1 MTRVVCEWDN
11 HWRRGSVTVHPA
23 CATDVNEAPF
33 CELLIAPVTTAP
45 EKRILLVE
53 DDDDIA
59 DLLTLHLTDEGHAVE
74 KVGDGDA
81 GLEHA
86 LHEEYDLIILDIML
100 PGTDGFDICRR
111 LRQEKCPTPILM
123 VTAKT
128 EEVDKVL
135 GLELGA
141 DDYITKP
148 FSIREVLARVKALFR
163 RVEVDQEAQEEGA
176 ETPIELGGL
185 VIEPE
190 KRKVTVGQEAID
202 LTSKEFELLLLFARN
217 PGRAFSRDELLE
229 EVWGYQYSGYSHTV
243 NTHINRL
250 RNKIEPTPSEP
261 QYVKTV
267 WGVGY
272 RFAEPEELVA

>member
-1 MTRVVCEWDN
+1 MTTPAGKRV
-11 HWRRGSVTVHPA
+11 
-23 CATDVNEAPF
+23 
-33 CELLIAPVTTAP
+33 
-45 EKRILLVE
+45 LLVE

-59 DLLTLHLTDEGHAVE
+59 DLLDLHLSDEGHRVE
-74 KVGDGDA
+74 VVGNGDE
-81 GLEHA
+81 GLERA
-86 LHEEYDLIILDIML
+86 LDEEYDLIVLDIML

-111 LRQEKCPTPILM
+111 LRQEQCPTPILM

-163 RVEVDQEAQEEGA
+163 RVEVDQEAQQDDTA
-176 ETPIELGGL
+176 SPIELGGL
-185 VIEPE
+185 VVEPE
-190 KRKVTVGQEAID
+190 KRKVLVGGEPVD
-202 LTSKEFELLLLFARN
+202 LTSKEFELLLLFAQN
-217 PGRAFSRDELLE
+217 PGRAYSRDELLD

-250 RNKIEPTPSEP
+250 RNKIEPNPSDP
-261 QYVKTV
+261 RYVKTV
-267 WGVGY
+267 WGMGY
-272 RFAEPEELVA
+272 RFAEPEELAA

>member
-1 MTRVVCEWDN
+1 MT
-11 HWRRGSVTVHPA
+11 
-23 CATDVNEAPF
+23 
-33 CELLIAPVTTAP
+33 TTAG
-45 EKRILLVE
+45 KHILLVE

-59 DLLTLHLTDEGHAVE
+59 NLLDLHLSDEGHRVDV
-74 KVGDGDA
+74 VGDGDE
-81 GLEHA
+81 GLDRA
-86 LHEEYDLIILDIML
+86 LNGSYDLIILDIML

-148 FSIREVLARVKALFR
+148 FSIREVLARVKAIFR
-163 RVEVDQEAQEEGA
+163 RVEVDQESQQDDAAPLEFD
-176 ETPIELGGL
+176 GL
-185 VIEPE
+185 RVEPE
-190 KRKVTVGQEAID
+190 KRKVVVDGEPVD

-217 PGRAFSRDELLE
+217 PGRAYSRDELLD

-250 RNKIEPTPSEP
+250 RNKIEPDPSEP

-272 RFAEPEELVA
+272 RFAEQEELAMNDS

>member
-1 MTRVVCEWDN
+1 
-11 HWRRGSVTVHPA
+11 VTASPS
-23 CATDVNEAPF
+23 
-33 CELLIAPVTTAP
+33 
-45 EKRILLVE
+45 KRILLVE
-53 DDDDIA
+53 DDPDIA
-59 DLLTLHLTDEGHAVE
+59 DLLSLHLGDEGYEVE
-74 KVGDGDA
+74 VVDDGDE
-81 GLEHA
+81 GLDRA
-86 LHEEYDLIILDIML
+86 LNGDHDLVVLDIML

-111 LRQEKCPTPILM
+111 LRQETRATPILM

-148 FSIREVLARVKALFR
+148 FSIREVLARVKAIFR
-163 RVEVDQEAQEEGA
+163 RIEVDQEAQREMGEERIAIGD
-176 ETPIELGGL
+176 L
-185 VIEPE
+185 VIEPP
-190 KRKVTVGQEAID
+190 KRRATVRGEAVD
-202 LTSKEFELLLLFARN
+202 LTSKEYELLLLFARH
-217 PGRAFSRDELLE
+217 PGRAYSRDELLD

-250 RNKIEPTPSEP
+250 RNKIEPDPSEP

-272 RFAEPEELVA
+272 RFVEPDELNASIEEEK

>member
-1 MTRVVCEWDN
+1 
-11 HWRRGSVTVHPA
+11 
-23 CATDVNEAPF
+23 
-33 CELLIAPVTTAP
+33 VTTP
-45 EKRILLVE
+45 TEKHILLVE

-59 DLLTLHLTDEGHAVE
+59 DLLELHLSDEGHRVE
-74 KVGDGDA
+74 VVDDGDA
-81 GLEHA
+81 GLERA
-86 LHEEYDLIILDIML
+86 LSGEHDLIILDIML

-111 LRQEKCPTPILM
+111 LRQDKCPTPILM

-163 RVEVDQEAQEEGA
+163 RVEVDQETQSDAA
-176 ETPIELGGL
+176 EAPIELGAL
-185 VIEPE
+185 VVEPE
-190 KRKVTVGQEAID
+190 KRKVEVGGETVD
-202 LTSKEFELLLLFARN
+202 LTSKEFELLLLFAQN
-217 PGRAFSRDELLE
+217 PGRAFSRDELLD

-250 RNKIEPTPSEP
+250 RNKIEPDPSEP
-261 QYVKTV
+261 RYVKTV

-272 RFAEPEELVA
+272 RFAESEELAA

>member
-1 MTRVVCEWDN
+1 
-11 HWRRGSVTVHPA
+11 
-23 CATDVNEAPF
+23 
-33 CELLIAPVTTAP
+33 VTTTTA
-45 EKRILLVE
+45 EKHILLVE
-53 DDDDIA
+53 DDADIA
-59 DLLTLHLTDEGHAVE
+59 DLLELHLTDEGYRVD
-74 KVGDGDA
+74 VVDDGDE
-81 GLEHA
+81 GLDRA
-86 LHEEYDLIILDIML
+86 LTCDYDLIVLDVML

-148 FSIREVLARVKALFR
+148 FSIREVLARVKAMFR
-163 RVEVDQEAQEEGA
+163 RVEVDQEGPPQDDEEA
-176 ETPIELGGL
+176 PIEYDGL
-185 VIEPE
+185 VIEPT
-190 KRKVTVGQEAID
+190 KRKVTIEGGSVD
-202 LTSKEFELLLLFARN
+202 LTSKEYELLLLFARN
-217 PGRAFSRDELLE
+217 PGRAYSRQELLD

-250 RNKIEPTPSEP
+250 RNKIESEP
-261 QYVKTV
+261 SSPRFVKTV

-272 RFAEPEELVA
+272 RFAEREELEASDA

>member
-1 MTRVVCEWDN
+1 
-11 HWRRGSVTVHPA
+11 
-23 CATDVNEAPF
+23 
-33 CELLIAPVTTAP
+33 VTTP
-45 EKRILLVE
+45 TEKHILLVE

-59 DLLTLHLTDEGHAVE
+59 DLLELHLSDEGHRVE
-74 KVGDGDA
+74 VVDDGDT
-81 GLEHA
+81 GLERA
-86 LHEEYDLIILDIML
+86 LSGEHDLIILDIML
-100 PGTDGFDICRR
+100 PGGTDGFDICRR
-111 LRQEKCPTPILM
+111 LRQDKCPTPILM

-163 RVEVDQEAQEEGA
+163 RVEVDQETQADAAEAPIKLGA
-176 ETPIELGGL
+176 L
-185 VIEPE
+185 VVEPE
-190 KRKVTVGQEAID
+190 KRKVAVGGETVD

-217 PGRAFSRDELLE
+217 PGRAFSRDELLD

-250 RNKIEPTPSEP
+250 RNKIEPDPSEP
-261 QYVKTV
+261 RYVKTV

-272 RFAEPEELVA
+272 RFAEPEELAA

>member
-1 MTRVVCEWDN
+1 MT
-11 HWRRGSVTVHPA
+11 TP
-23 CATDVNEAPF
+23 T
-33 CELLIAPVTTAP
+33 
-45 EKRILLVE
+45 EKHILLVE

-59 DLLTLHLTDEGHAVE
+59 DLLELHLSDEGHRVE
-74 KVGDGDA
+74 VVDDGDA
-81 GLEHA
+81 GLERA
-86 LHEEYDLIILDIML
+86 LSGEHDLIILDIML

-111 LRQEKCPTPILM
+111 LRQDKCPTPILM

-163 RVEVDQEAQEEGA
+163 RVEVDQETQSDAA
-176 ETPIELGGL
+176 EAPIELGAL
-185 VIEPE
+185 VVEPE
-190 KRKVTVGQEAID
+190 KRKVEVGGETVD
-202 LTSKEFELLLLFARN
+202 LTSKEFELLLLFAQN
-217 PGRAFSRDELLE
+217 PGRAFSRDELLD

-250 RNKIEPTPSEP
+250 RNKIEPDPSEP
-261 QYVKTV
+261 RYVKTV

-272 RFAEPEELVA
+272 RFAESEELAA

>member
-1 MTRVVCEWDN
+1 MTTPAGKRV
-11 HWRRGSVTVHPA
+11 
-23 CATDVNEAPF
+23 
-33 CELLIAPVTTAP
+33 
-45 EKRILLVE
+45 LLVE

-59 DLLTLHLTDEGHAVE
+59 DLLDLHLSDEGHRVE
-74 KVGDGDA
+74 VVGNGDE
-81 GLEHA
+81 GLERA
-86 LHEEYDLIILDIML
+86 LDEEYDLIVLDIML

-111 LRQEKCPTPILM
+111 LRQEQCPTPILM

-163 RVEVDQEAQEEGA
+163 RVEVDQEAQQDDTA
-176 ETPIELGGL
+176 SPIELGGL
-185 VIEPE
+185 VVEPK
-190 KRKVTVGQEAID
+190 KRKVLVSGEPVD
-202 LTSKEFELLLLFARN
+202 LTSKEFELLLLFAQN
-217 PGRAFSRDELLE
+217 PGRAYSRDELLD

-250 RNKIEPTPSEP
+250 RNKIEPNPSDP
-261 QYVKTV
+261 RYVKTV
-267 WGVGY
+267 WGMGY
-272 RFAEPEELVA
+272 RFAEPEELETSES

>member
-1 MTRVVCEWDN
+1 M
-11 HWRRGSVTVHPA
+11 
-23 CATDVNEAPF
+23 
-33 CELLIAPVTTAP
+33 TTAA

-59 DLLTLHLTDEGHAVE
+59 DLLELHLTDAGHAVDV
-74 KVGDGDA
+74 VGDGDD
-81 GLEHA
+81 GLAQA
-86 LHEEYDLIILDIML
+86 LTEAYDLIVLDIML

-163 RVEVDQEAQEEGA
+163 RVEVDQETQGQADD
-176 ETPIELGGL
+176 TPIELGK
-185 VIEPE
+185 VVVEPE
-190 KRKVTVGQEAID
+190 KRKVTVEGEAVD
-202 LTSKEFELLLLFARN
+202 LTSKEFELLLLFARH
-217 PGRAFSRDELLE
+217 PGRAFSRDELLD

-250 RNKIEPTPSEP
+250 RNKIEPDPSEP
-261 QYVKTV
+261 RYVKTV

-272 RFAEPEELVA
+272 RFAEPEELAARDA

>member
-1 MTRVVCEWDN
+1 
-11 HWRRGSVTVHPA
+11 
-23 CATDVNEAPF
+23 
-33 CELLIAPVTTAP
+33 VTTP
-45 EKRILLVE
+45 TEKHILLVE

-59 DLLTLHLTDEGHAVE
+59 DLLELHLSDEGHRVE
-74 KVGDGDA
+74 VVDDGDA
-81 GLEHA
+81 GLERA
-86 LHEEYDLIILDIML
+86 LSGDHDLIILDIML

-111 LRQEKCPTPILM
+111 LRQDKCPTPILM

-163 RVEVDQEAQEEGA
+163 RVEVDQETQSDAA
-176 ETPIELGGL
+176 EAPIELGAL
-185 VIEPE
+185 VVEPE
-190 KRKVTVGQEAID
+190 KRKVEVGGETVD
-202 LTSKEFELLLLFARN
+202 LTSKEFELLLLFAQN
-217 PGRAFSRDELLE
+217 PGRAFSRDELLD

-250 RNKIEPTPSEP
+250 RNKIEPDPSEP
-261 QYVKTV
+261 RYVKTV

-272 RFAEPEELVA
+272 RFAEPEELAA

>member
-1 MTRVVCEWDN
+1 MAIT
-11 HWRRGSVTVHPA
+11 S
-23 CATDVNEAPF
+23 
-33 CELLIAPVTTAP
+33 

-59 DLLTLHLTDEGHAVE
+59 DLLALHLGDEGHQVE
-74 KVGDGDA
+74 VVSNGDE
-81 GLEHA
+81 GLSRA
-86 LHEEYDLIILDIML
+86 LEGGHDLVILDIML

-163 RVEVDQEAQEEGA
+163 RVEVDQETQQEDAGR
-176 ETPIELGGL
+176 IEIGGL
-185 VIEPE
+185 VVEPD
-190 KRKVTVGQEAID
+190 KRKVRVEGEPVD
-202 LTSKEFELLLLFARN
+202 LTSKEFELLLLFAKN
-217 PGRAFSRDELLE
+217 PGRAYSRDDLLD

-250 RNKIEPTPSEP
+250 RNKIEPDPSEP
-261 QYVKTV
+261 RYVKTV
-267 WGVGY
+267 WGMGY
-272 RFAEPEELVA
+272 RFAEPEELAASES

>member
-1 MTRVVCEWDN
+1 M
-11 HWRRGSVTVHPA
+11 
-23 CATDVNEAPF
+23 
-33 CELLIAPVTTAP
+33 TTAAD
-45 EKRILLVE
+45 KHILLVE

-59 DLLTLHLTDEGHAVE
+59 DLLELHLTDEGYGVDL
-74 KVGDGDA
+74 VDDGDE
-81 GLEHA
+81 GLRRA
-86 LHEEYDLIILDIML
+86 LDCRYDLIILDIML

-111 LRQEKCPTPILM
+111 LRQEKCHTPILM

-148 FSIREVLARVKALFR
+148 FSIREVLARVKAMFR
-163 RVEVDQEAQEEGA
+163 RVEVDQGTQGQDEDD
-176 ETPIELGGL
+176 TPIEFDGL
-185 VIEPE
+185 VIEPT
-190 KRKVTVGQEAID
+190 KRKVTINGDAVD
-202 LTSKEFELLLLFARN
+202 LTSKEYELLLLFARH
-217 PGRAFSRDELLE
+217 PGRAYSRDELLD

-250 RNKIEPTPSEP
+250 RNKIEPDPSSPE
-261 QYVKTV
+261 YVKTV

-272 RFAEPEELVA
+272 RFAERDELASRDP

>member
-1 MTRVVCEWDN
+1 MTV
-11 HWRRGSVTVHPA
+11 SS
-23 CATDVNEAPF
+23 
-33 CELLIAPVTTAP
+33 
-45 EKRILLVE
+45 EKHILLVE
-53 DDDDIA
+53 DDPDIA
-59 DLLTLHLTDEGHAVE
+59 DLLALHLGDEGHEVDAVDN
-74 KVGDGDA
+74 GDEGLDRALNGD
-81 GLEHA
+81 
-86 LHEEYDLIILDIML
+86 YDLIVLDIML

-111 LRQEKCPTPILM
+111 LRQEKQATPILM

-148 FSIREVLARVKALFR
+148 FSIREVLARVKAIFR
-163 RVEVDQEAQEEGA
+163 RIEVDQEAQREDDEERIA
-176 ETPIELGGL
+176 FDGL
-185 VIEPE
+185 VIEPP
-190 KRKVTVGQEAID
+190 KRRVTVRGETVE
-202 LTSKEFELLLLFARN
+202 LTSKEYELLLLFARH
-217 PGRAFSRDELLE
+217 PGRAYSRDELLD

-250 RNKIEPTPSEP
+250 RKKIEPNPSEP

-272 RFAEPEELVA
+272 RFAERDELATPDA